1 MSDGKKVPKPGP
13 AKLSKNADVDEWL
26 EKAMQNKYLPEGVMK
41 KLCEICK
48 EYLMEVCG
56 DLHGQFYDV
65 LELFRVAGGIPGT
78 ERPAHASPSP
88 AGVIT
93 SDDIE
98 PPTEITNPKLKK
110 KIRAKKDKKKEIELK
125 PEKSDDNITSAAEDD
140 DEDVEEEEEEERGR
154 PPTRQ
159 GEMLGVHK
167 EGHTGIPGNQN
178 YVFLGD
184 FVDRGYFSLET
195 LTLLLC
201 LKARYPDRI
210 TLVRGNHESR
220 QITQVYGFYEEC
232 QQKYGNASVW
242 KACCQVFDFLV
253 LGAVIDGKVL
263 CVHGGL
269 SPEIRTLDQIRVIA
283 RAQEIP
289 HEGAFCD
296 LVWSDPEDV
305 GTWAV
310 SPRGAGWLF
319 GDKVATEFNH
329 VNGFELIARAHQLVN
344 EGYKA
349 LAQPLFFTA
358 SAPLHNPYTHVNVSP
373 KGLPAA
379 SLSVFD
385 PNHAAYVDG
394 TGSGCETIAHAY
406 ENGRVTVMF
415 CSFEKNPRILRW
427 FCGGG

>member
-1 MSDGKKVPKPGP
+1 M
-13 AKLSKNADVDEWL
+13 
-26 EKAMQNKYLPEGVMK
+26 
-41 KLCEICK
+41 
-48 EYLMEVCG
+48 
-56 DLHGQFYDV
+56 
-65 LELFRVAGGIPGT
+65 ELFRVAGGVPSDQERT
-78 ERPAHASPSP
+78 EPSRSP

-98 PPTEITNPKLKK
+98 PPTEITDPKLKK
-110 KIRAKKDKKKEIELK
+110 KIRSPNPGKQEEKKDSSNGI
-125 PEKSDDNITSAAEDD
+125 SDEDD
-140 DEDVEEEEEEERGR
+140 IEDEELTRGR
-154 PPTRQ
+154 SRESNKDLAT
-159 GEMLGVHK
+159 LGVEK
-167 EGHTGIPGNQN
+167 EGNTGIPGNQN
-178 YVFLGD
+178 YIFLGD

-201 LKARYPDRI
+201 LKARYPNRV

-319 GDKVATEFNH
+319 GNKVATEFNH
-329 VNGFELIARAHQLVN
+329 VNGFQLIARAHQLVN
-344 EGYKA
+344 EGYKVYHI
-349 LAQPLFFTA
+349 PDDRKLF
-358 SAPLHNPYTHVNVSP
+358 SN
-373 KGLPAA
+373 
-379 SLSVFD
+379 
-385 PNHAAYVDG
+385 
-394 TGSGCETIAHAY
+394 
-406 ENGRVTVMF
+406 
-415 CSFEKNPRILRW
+415 
-427 FCGGG
+427 